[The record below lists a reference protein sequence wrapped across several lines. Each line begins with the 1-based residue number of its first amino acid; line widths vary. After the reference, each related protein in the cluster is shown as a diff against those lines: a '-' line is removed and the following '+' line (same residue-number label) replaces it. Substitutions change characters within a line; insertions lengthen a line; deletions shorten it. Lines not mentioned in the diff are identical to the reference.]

1 MKSPNVEEQGKDR
14 RSQVNEQSPD
24 TISLTGIV
32 DDPHSRCQAL
42 TAQRD
47 SLLERLEDGYQKIE
61 QRLVAGQDVANW
73 EDFWVLLLH
82 RYEQVCD
89 DLRDLRHD
97 LAA

>member
-1 MKSPNVEEQGKDR
+1 MND
-14 RSQVNEQSPD
+14 QSPD
-24 TISLTGIV
+24 TTSLASTV
-32 DDPHSRCQAL
+32 DDPRSRCQAL

-61 QRLVAGQDVANW
+61 QSLVAGQDVANW
-73 EDFWVLLLH
+73 EDFWVLLLR